1 MKQSPDQLSR
11 AVLLALAVL
20 ASAGPLPAAAST
32 ALAAAPAVTPA
43 PGPAEVFA
51 RIGETVITHAEYAAA
66 FNAAVRAKFY
76 HGKPPE
82 AEIAKLQHQVAD
94 QMVARVALLREVK
107 RRGLRPL
114 DADLQK
120 ALPQYEQRYA
130 NNAQWK
136 ANKDKLKA
144 SLLAHLGEESQLAQ
158 LEQAVRA
165 AAAPDEAAVKAYYE
179 ANPAKF
185 TEPVRHRVAMIL
197 LRVEASAPDAVW
209 EETGLKAEG
218 LVKRIA
224 EGEDFAALAGQYS
237 NDKSASSGGD
247 LGYQHG
253 GMLSDVADATLATLE
268 VGQTSEPKRVLEG
281 IAVFRLLDRVP
292 PKLQALAAVAE
303 RARALAR
310 RAHGDQ
316 AWSAFVTAQVAK
328 VEAQVDRS
336 RFLPLAAHD
345 SAAAL
350 H

>member
-1 MKQSPDQLSR
+1 MKQSPEQLSR

-20 ASAGPLPAAAST
+20 ASAGAIPAAAGT
-32 ALAAAPAVTPA
+32 AGAAAPAVTAA

-51 RIGETVITHAEYAAA
+51 RIGASVITHDEYATA

-76 HGKPPE
+76 HGRPPE
-82 AEIAKLQHQVAD
+82 AEIARLQHAVAD
-94 QMVARVALLREVK
+94 QLVARVALLGEVK

-136 ANKDKLKA
+136 ANKDKLMA

-165 AAAPDEAAVKAYYE
+165 AAAPDDAAVKAYYE

-185 TEPVRHRVAMIL
+185 TEPVRQRAAMIL
-197 LRVEASAPDAVW
+197 LRVEASAPDALW

-224 EGEDFAALAGQYS
+224 DGEDFAALARQYS

-253 GMLSDVADATLATLE
+253 GMLSDVADATLATLAI
-268 VGQTSEPKRVLEG
+268 GQTSEPKRVLEG

-303 RARALAR
+303 RARELAR
-310 RAHGDQ
+310 RAQSDQ

-336 RFLPLAAHD
+336 RFLPLGAQD

-350 H
+350 N